1 MQMITADEGK
11 GGLSR
16 EGLSVSRHRDGFQPP
31 SLRPFFSFLRGTY
44 RAPLSHM
51 MSHADNITVSVGFAY
66 IPNRR
71 KYYI

>member
-1 MQMITADEGK
+1 MQIITAGEGK

-16 EGLSVSRHRDGFQPP
+16 EGVSVSSHRDGFQPR
-31 SLRPFFSFLRGTY
+31 SLHPFFPFLRGIY
-44 RAPLSHM
+44 RAPLSRM
-51 MSHADNITVSVGFAY
+51 MSHADNRTVSVGFAY